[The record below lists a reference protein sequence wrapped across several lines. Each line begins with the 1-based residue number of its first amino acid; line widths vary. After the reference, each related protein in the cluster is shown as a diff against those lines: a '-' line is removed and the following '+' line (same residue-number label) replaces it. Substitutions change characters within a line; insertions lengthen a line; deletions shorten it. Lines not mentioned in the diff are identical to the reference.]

1 MGAADVVGLAGTA
14 VLEVPLAGAPVVE
27 TASLEGKAKEGRP
40 VEASVP
46 LVELAIT
53 VLVGVGIS
61 VPMVAV
67 EPAGAVPVPTS
78 PLLVLVKVAKPV
90 EPGITT
96 VVLFPKGKGAVVGR
110 VVGLASLRI
119 GVETGT
125 WVAGISSLP
134 AV

>member
-1 MGAADVVGLAGTA
+1 MGAADVVGLAGAA

-96 VVLFPKGKGAVVGR
+96 VVLLPKG
-110 VVGLASLRI
+110 
-119 GVETGT
+119 
-125 WVAGISSLP
+125 
-134 AV
+134 